1 MSTYAIY
8 IGVTFFFLLLL
19 LCMLACEDVPSDVH
33 RRDQER
39 P

>member
-1 MSTYAIY
+1 MSTYATY

-19 LCMLACEDVPSDVH
+19 LALLAAEDVPGDVH
-33 RRDQER
+33 KHDQER